1 MAIVQQ
7 KRGGSARPI
16 PIQNK
21 DIDQKQTD
29 NTLIMMGQ
37 PHGMTR

>member
-1 MAIVQQ
+1 VAQQ

-16 PIQNK
+16 PNQAKEIE
-21 DIDQKQTD
+21 QKQTD